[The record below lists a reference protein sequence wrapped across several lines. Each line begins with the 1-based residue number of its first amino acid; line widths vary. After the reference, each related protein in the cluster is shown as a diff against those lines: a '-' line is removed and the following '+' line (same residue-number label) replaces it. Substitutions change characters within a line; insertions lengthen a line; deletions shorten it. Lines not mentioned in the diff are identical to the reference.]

1 MADGSAQP
9 ALPRTMTLR
18 SYSKCLSRL
27 RRCREVPQAQAVT
40 LIELLIVL
48 MIIGILVTAAVKTWD
63 VSLQR
68 SRFNATLK
76 EMEQLS
82 WAIAG
87 NPDLVSGGTRSDFG
101 YVGDNGL
108 FPPTLQDLNENISAY
123 PAWHGPYIKAAF
135 QESPKSYMADAW
147 GDTYVYPNPMTLP
160 DSSPIYI
167 RSYGGGSVATPQNWL
182 TRVIASHKSDFLS
195 NTVSGDF
202 SDAYGNPPTTLD
214 TMHVRLYSPQLG
226 RLESLDLKLWGVSNR
241 RFDYIKIP
249 EGNHLLRVIGVHVAE
264 STSVETVQKYIS
276 VFPGSAPQILAFV
289 SQP

>member
-1 MADGSAQP
+1 
-9 ALPRTMTLR
+9 MTLR
-18 SYSKCLSRL
+18 SYSKCLRHIATLPSGNNKG
-27 RRCREVPQAQAVT
+27 VT
-40 LIELLIVL
+40 LLELLIVL

-68 SRFNATLK
+68 SRFNATVK

-87 NPDLVSGGTRSDFG
+87 NPDLVTGGKRSDFG
-101 YVGDNGL
+101 YIGDVGL
-108 FPPTLQDLNENISAY
+108 FPPTLQDLNENISAFQ
-123 PAWHGPYIKAAF
+123 AWHGPYIKAAF

-160 DSSPIYI
+160 DSGPVYL

-182 TRVIASHKSDFLS
+182 TRVITNRKADLLS

-214 TMHVRLYSPQLG
+214 TMYVTLFYPVLGRPDSVGPLKLYSIY
-226 RLESLDLKLWGVSNR
+226 VR
-241 RFDYIKIP
+241 RFEFSHIP
-249 EGNHLLRVIGVHVAE
+249 VGNHRLKVIGFHPD
-264 STSVETVQKYIS
+264 STAKAETVEKYIS
-276 VFPGSAPQILAFV
+276 VFPRLGATDINIRFSTLKFGGK
-289 SQP
+289 

>member
-1 MADGSAQP
+1 
-9 ALPRTMTLR
+9 
-18 SYSKCLSRL
+18 
-27 RRCREVPQAQAVT
+27 
-40 LIELLIVL
+40 
-48 MIIGILVTAAVKTWD
+48 MIIGILVAAAVKTWD

-68 SRFNATLK
+68 ARFNGTIK

-87 NPDLVSGGTRSDFG
+87 NPDLVTGGKRSDFG
-101 YVGDNGL
+101 YIGDVGL

-160 DSSPIYI
+160 DSSPIYL

-182 TRVIASHKSDFLS
+182 TRVIASRKSDLLS

-202 SDAYGNPPTTLD
+202 SDAFDNPPTTLD
-214 TMHVRLYSPQLG
+214 TMYVTLFYRHLGRPESLALKLYSIY
-226 RLESLDLKLWGVSNR
+226 VR
-241 RFDYIKIP
+241 RFEYPYIP
-249 EGNHLLRVIGVHVAE
+249 VGNHLLRVIGVHLD
-264 STSVETVQKYIS
+264 TITQVETVEKYIS
-276 VFPGSAPQILAFV
+276 VFPRLGATDINIRFSTLKFGGK
-289 SQP
+289 